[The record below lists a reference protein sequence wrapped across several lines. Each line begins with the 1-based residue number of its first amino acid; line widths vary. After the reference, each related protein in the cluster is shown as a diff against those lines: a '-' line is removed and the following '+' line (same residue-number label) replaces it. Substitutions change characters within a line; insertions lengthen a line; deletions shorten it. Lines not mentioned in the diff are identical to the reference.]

1 MYTLDKKT
9 MRNVRLTIP
18 QEKAT
23 SQALSDFEII
33 ALAKLAKK
41 IEQHYGSTA
50 GPGICH

>member
-1 MYTLDKKT
+1 MKQVNISNKNWMYTLDKKT

-18 QEKAT
+18 LEKAT

-41 IEQHYGSTA
+41 N
-50 GPGICH
+50 